1 MRKFKHGP
9 RGRLLF
15 APTSQRPFHS
25 TQSQSPHCAPPSCS
39 VGTTGGPEARGHS
52 LPQPM
57 APRPGHTPLLCP
69 GPRPARSVCHLFLT
83 CREGH
88 SLSAGGSSAH
98 PRWGRARNSLSPT
111 TSWAGPEAGRV
122 PEAVGTRQRH
132 PPSPGGEN
140 GHIILKRLSHTAHT
154 EGWGAAPG
162 CHRAVLLLQG
172 FIANQIP
179 RTVTPHKRS
188 EAHCRPPSPP
198 QKRGPASSA
207 SIHFLEATSP
217 PSSRARVGGWPVTS
231 ASQSPPRLF

>member
-69 GPRPARSVCHLFLT
+69 GPRPARRSVT
-83 CREGH
+83 SSSR
-88 SLSAGGSSAH
+88 AGKDTA
-98 PRWGRARNSLSPT
+98 
-111 TSWAGPEAGRV
+111 SWQVAPQHIPAGAGPGIPSALPQAGQGQRQV
-122 PEAVGTRQRH
+122 ESPRRWAPDDHTLLPRAHNPEATEPHSTYRGLGCCPRL
-132 PPSPGGEN
+132 PPSSPASPGV
-140 GHIILKRLSHTAHT
+140 
-154 EGWGAAPG
+154 
-162 CHRAVLLLQG
+162 HRKPDPQDCD
-172 FIANQIP
+172 
-179 RTVTPHKRS
+179 PHKRS